1 MKITNLINSKGNA
14 VKNQFIISEGDKV
27 TFQSYQRKIAAYDTS
42 DKTLKIYGDF
52 WYYSNTTRKYF
63 KTFINNFTRFK
74 YEDRQQWLKE
84 IEANKDITIK

>member
-1 MKITNLINSKGNA
+1 MQITNLINSRGNA
-14 VKNQFIISEGDKV
+14 VKNQFIIREDKKIS
-27 TFQSYQRKIAAYDTS
+27 FQSYASDIAAYDEEN
-42 DKTLKIYGDF
+42 KTLLLFNETWD
-52 WYYSNTTRKYF
+52 YSNTTRNYF